1 MTVEQI
7 KKKIQKAEASCVNEM
22 YHACCEADLECDVL
36 VMDVYP
42 KRNVKKALKELGI
55 REYIISDDNTITYTT
70 WL

>member
-7 KKKIQKAEASCVNEM
+7 KEKIRDAEASCVSEIM
-22 YHACCEADLECDVL
+22 DYMDGGKGEKVDVL

-55 REYIISDDNTITYTT
+55 EKYYISYDTIVYTIYV
-70 WL
+70 

>member
-7 KKKIQKAEASCVNEM
+7 KKRIQEAEASCVNEIIDYM
-22 YHACCEADLECDVL
+22 GGGEVDVL

-55 REYIISDDNTITYTT
+55 KKYCISCDSITYSIYV
-70 WL
+70 